1 MSRISMFA
9 TVLAVALFAAPAAL
23 AGSFYVGG
31 AVGQSSA
38 DVQDPGVAGVD
49 VDDSDTGFKVFGGY
63 SFMRHFAV
71 EGGYVDVG
79 ETSVETTIPVPTSI
93 SAQADGFTVEAVGIL
108 PIGQRFDVFAKYGF
122 FLWDSEAT
130 VSQQGFGSVSGSD
143 DGNDPTYG
151 LGFGW
156 NISERGRLRF
166 EAERYEVDNL
176 DVDTYLVGYAFSF

>member
-9 TVLAVALFAAPAAL
+9 AVLALALFAAPAAL

-31 AVGQSSA
+31 AVGQSTT
-38 DVQDPGVAGVD
+38 DI
-49 VDDSDTGFKVFGGY
+49 DDGGASGIDIDDTDTGFKVFGGY
-63 SFMRHFAV
+63 SFMKHFAV

-79 ETSVETTIPVPTSI
+79 ETTVETTVPFQSEV
-93 SAQADGFTVEAVGIL
+93 SAEANGFLVEAVGIL
-108 PIGQRFDVFAKYGF
+108 PIGERFNVFAKYGF
-122 FLWDSEAT
+122 FMWDSEAT
-130 VSQQGFGSVSGSD
+130 FSQPGSPSVSGSD

-156 NISERGRLRF
+156 NLSERSRLRF
-166 EAERYEVDNL
+166 EADRYEVEDL